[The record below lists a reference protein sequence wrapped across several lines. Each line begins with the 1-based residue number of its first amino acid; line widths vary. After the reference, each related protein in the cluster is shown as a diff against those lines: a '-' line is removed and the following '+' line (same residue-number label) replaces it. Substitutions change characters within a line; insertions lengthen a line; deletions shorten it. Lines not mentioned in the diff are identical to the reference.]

1 MLHKKK
7 IIHKDVKPSKLLM
20 TDDGVIKL
28 SDLGYSKDLQEILQE
43 KMKKKND

>member
-1 MLHKKK
+1 
-7 IIHKDVKPSKLLM
+7 M